1 MATHGRLMLRIYI
14 ARQRYDA
21 WLVAD
26 RLNQVGIKAHVFN
39 QHASS
44 IVGDVPPDVA
54 QPHVWI
60 ERECD
65 QERALIVLKEIEAA
79 GSHAGEVACGK
90 CGEASP
96 SNFDLCWNCG
106 GALVA
111 V

>member
-1 MATHGRLMLRIYI
+1 MFRIYI
-14 ARQRYDA
+14 ARQRFDA

-54 QPHVWI
+54 QPQVWL

-65 QERALIVLKEIEAA
+65 RERALLILVEIEAA
-79 GSHAGEVACGK
+79 GSHAGDISCDK
-90 CGEASP
+90 CGEKSP
-96 SNFDLCWNCG
+96 ANFELCWNCG
-106 GALVA
+106 GALA
-111 V
+111 LA

>member
-1 MATHGRLMLRIYI
+1 MIRVYT

-21 WLVAD
+21 YLVAD

-54 QPHVWI
+54 QPQVWI

-65 QERALIVLKEIEAA
+65 QERAQVVLQDIESA
-79 GSHAGEVACGK
+79 GSRQGEVLCARCD
-90 CGEASP
+90 ESSP
-96 SNFDLCWNCG
+96 ANFELCWNCG
-106 GALVA
+106 ASL
-111 V
+111 